1 MAPGFAGVTGGH
13 GQEEMSPC
21 ATRPWDSVGSWG
33 SRGCGHSLC
42 PVGCCASVSPP
53 CPHYSPC
60 CCGVLGALLP
70 SPPPA
75 LPGATGPP
83 SLVDGATRCCPWG
96 LLQFRGEAGR
106 GGSHPS
112 PKYWFRGCNTS
123 PTNTPLSL
131 HQGCAGP
138 KSLLPLAQGRKML
151 PPTPESL
158 WFVIYTH
165 QQPNYSQI
173 QPGSPGR
180 LCMCPRAQGGYKRA
194 APGTHHRARPCHRGK
209 QNLPKSLGATGP
221 QWVGSGMSPGA
232 QGARGWGGGQ
242 LGTQHGHPA
251 FQPPPPLRR
260 APAKPRCHG
269 RVGPASVE
277 EGGGEPQVPAGL
289 QAGDVLQ
296 DDT

>member
-1 MAPGFAGVTGGH
+1 MPPIPGTVWGAGDHAAVVTVCAQLGAVPQFPHHVPTIRRVAAGCSVLC
-13 GQEEMSPC
+13 SPHPHQPSPGPQGLL
-21 ATRPWDSVGSWG
+21 PWWMVPLGAA
-33 SRGCGHSLC
+33 RG
-42 PVGCCASVSPP
+42 GCCSS
-53 CPHYSPC
+53 
-60 CCGVLGALLP
+60 GVRLGEGDLTPAPNIGLGAAIHPQQTPPEP
-70 SPPPA
+70 SPGLRRAKIPPA
-75 LPGATGPP
+75 PRSGPQ
-83 SLVDGATRCCPWG
+83 L
-96 LLQFRGEAGR
+96 
-106 GGSHPS
+106 
-112 PKYWFRGCNTS
+112 
-123 PTNTPLSL
+123 
-131 HQGCAGP
+131 
-138 KSLLPLAQGRKML
+138 GRKML

-165 QQPNYSQI
+165 QQPNHSQI

-251 FQPPPPLRR
+251 FQPPPLPRR
-260 APAKPRCHG
+260 APTKPRCHG
-269 RVGPASVE
+269 RVGPAAVE

-296 DDT
+296 DDTRVSGHGGE